1 MLLLH
6 NNIYRD
12 FLHKTKNPQKE
23 DSLMKN
29 VFDIILENFQLIL
42 TALFCLL
49 ICFMTGQFGWALIFG
64 IIFGIVL
71 ILIFIS
77 YWKERRARNS
87 YQHKFRKWTRGK

>member
-23 DSLMKN
+23 DSLMKS

-64 IIFGIVL
+64 IVL
-71 ILIFIS
+71 IVIFIS

-87 YQHKFRKWTRGK
+87 HQHKFRKWTRGK